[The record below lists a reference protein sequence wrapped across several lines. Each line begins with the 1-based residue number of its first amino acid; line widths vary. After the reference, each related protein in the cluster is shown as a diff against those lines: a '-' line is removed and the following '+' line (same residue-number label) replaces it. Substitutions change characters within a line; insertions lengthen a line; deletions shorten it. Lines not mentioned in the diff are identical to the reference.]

1 MMGGVSANFF
11 DEIQGRPWHTTIPK
25 SHLWI
30 VGFLS
35 LGLSN
40 LIGLYLTLN
49 VAGYFWVFSVVWSFF
64 VITYDLE
71 LFNGFF
77 HNTPSLALS
86 WGLVCLG
93 SYYLQ
98 TQLITPSILII
109 SFVNGFIA
117 GFGRELYE
125 IAKPYSKDNNPFAS
139 EESRNASTLLQRQI
153 LIINSIAFVL
163 LTYRL
168 FFLPSSW

>member
-1 MMGGVSANFF
+1 MVGGVSANFL
-11 DEIQGRPWHTTIPK
+11 DEIQGRPWHTTIPET
-25 SHLWI
+25 HLW
-30 VGFLS
+30 VVSLS
-35 LGLSN
+35 SLLISN

-49 VAGYFWVFSVVWSFF
+49 VAPFFWFFSLVWSFF
-64 VITYDLE
+64 AITYDLE

-98 TQLITPSILII
+98 SLKITPQILII
-109 SFVNGFIA
+109 SLVNGCIA
-117 GFGRELYE
+117 GYGRELYE
-125 IAKPYSKDNNPFAS
+125 VAKQYSKDNDPFSS
-139 EESRNASTLLQRQI
+139 EENRFAWALLQRQI
-153 LIINSIAFVL
+153 LIINIIALAL

-168 FFLPSSW
+168 LL